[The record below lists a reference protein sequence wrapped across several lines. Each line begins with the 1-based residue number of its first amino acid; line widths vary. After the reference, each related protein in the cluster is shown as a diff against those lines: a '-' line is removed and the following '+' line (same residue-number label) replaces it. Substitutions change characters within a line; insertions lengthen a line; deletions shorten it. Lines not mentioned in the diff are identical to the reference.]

1 MTVSYQYDVASSTSG
16 GFMRLLF
23 RWRGSVWKL
32 VYREMLIFTSAY
44 ICLTILYRFFLLEMQ
59 KRIFERIVFF
69 CSTFMD
75 LIPLSFVLGFYV
87 SFTATRWWNQYVA
100 IPWPDKL
107 MNILALY
114 VNGVDDTSRMLRRTF
129 MRYLNCTLVLVLRSI
144 SMAVKRRFPTK
155 DHLVEAGFLTKQ
167 ELEML
172 QSVPSTEF
180 NTFWIPCTWFINL
193 LRDAKQSGHVSDS
206 NGLKLIMEE
215 FNDFR
220 GKCGMLWSYDW
231 ISVPLV
237 YTQVVTLATYAF
249 YVACIFGRQYVDN
262 SDNFPGSHR
271 FEYYFPVF
279 TILQLFFYMGLLKVA
294 EQLINPFGDDD
305 EDFELN
311 WIIDRHIKV
320 SYLGIDTLNG
330 IPPPLIKD
338 NYFDDVDIKLPYT
351 AASVS
356 YKKKTYRGSVAKMHV
371 PEEQQNLVL
380 PDIPEEEDED
390 KFAEQFGLTNRR
402 ASTWTIVGGKFH
414 NCPSELNL
422 DNNSL
427 ESNVENWKSSN
438 YSINRMIGSKQL
450 DIKTPSGIR
459 GHGGS
464 RTTEIM
470 ASPDQV
476 DKDSIGSYGS
486 LVDQQMK
493 TALERSLYP
502 SGRLTQQKSAKTL
515 MHPSKIVPNQGRMTK
530 LLQKAKKACS
540 APQRNHPTKYKWV
553 AFSPEA
559 RPTQEGVSLC
569 NLARGSICEEMPEY
583 HQDTASMFNFRRLS
597 RFDDIPTVPSALQ
610 RPSLPSE
617 ILPTVHPDITL
628 SGSQDIDVVIHRQT
642 PRATVNESTS
652 TEQLQEEPSSDET
665 VSNQPQRPEDPSE
678 QTWMYSQSLPNVT
691 DSIFIFE
698 DPEDEAL
705 IKGWGEEPVQDY
717 VDSFR
722 GADSVS
728 IPDIDLVTHSAE
740 TLCPDKSSKDKDHD
754 HKS

>member
-44 ICLTILYRFFLLEMQ
+44 ILLTILYRYFLLEMQ
-59 KRIFERIVFF
+59 KRVFERIVFF
-69 CSTFMD
+69 CSTFLD

-87 SFTATRWWNQYVA
+87 SFTASRWWNQYVA

-155 DHLVEAGFLTKQ
+155 DHLVEAGFLTKL

-193 LRDAKQSGHVSDS
+193 LRDAKQSGHVNDS

-262 SDNFPGSHR
+262 TSDFPPGHR
-271 FEYYFPVF
+271 FEYYLPIF

-338 NYFDDVDIKLPYT
+338 NYFDELDIKLPYT

-414 NCPSELNL
+414 NRMSASQLNI
-422 DNNSL
+422 DSNSL
-427 ESNVENWKSSN
+427 ESGVENWKASN
-438 YSINRMIGSKQL
+438 YSINRMVGSKQL
-450 DIKTPSGIR
+450 DKTTPGIR
-459 GHGGS
+459 GYGGS
-464 RTTEIM
+464 RPTEIV
-470 ASPDQV
+470 ASPDQM
-476 DKDSIGSYGS
+476 DKESMISYGS
-486 LVDQQMK
+486 LADKHMRS
-493 TALERSLYP
+493 ALEKSLYP
-502 SGRLTQQKSAKTL
+502 SAIGKPKSARIL
-515 MHPSKIVPNQGRMTK
+515 AQPSKTTPNQGRMTK
-530 LLQKAKKACS
+530 LFQRAKKACT
-540 APQRNHPTKYKWV
+540 APQKSHPTKYKWT

-559 RPTQEGVSLC
+559 RPTQEGISLC
-569 NLARGSICEEMPEY
+569 NLPRGSVCDDMPDY
-583 HQDTASMFNFRRLS
+583 HYQQDSASLFNFRRAS
-597 RFDDIPTVPSALQ
+597 RLDDIPTIQSVTQ

-617 ILPTVHPDITL
+617 MLPPIHPNITL
-628 SGSQDIDVVIHRQT
+628 SGSQDIDVLIHTQSPLKNDDDT
-642 PRATVNESTS
+642 LKEYDDETS
-652 TEQLQEEPSSDET
+652 AEEIEPSE
-665 VSNQPQRPEDPSE
+665 QYKPEDIPE
-678 QTWMYSQSLPNVT
+678 QTWMYSQSMPNVT
-691 DSIFIFE
+691 DSVFIFE

-705 IKGWGEEPVQDY
+705 IKGWGDGQMQDY
-717 VDSFR
+717 SFK
-722 GADSVS
+722 GGESVS
-728 IPDIDLVTHSAE
+728 IPDIDLVTYSSE
-740 TLCPDKSSKDKDHD
+740 TLCPEKAKSTKDKEPDP
-754 HKS
+754 KS